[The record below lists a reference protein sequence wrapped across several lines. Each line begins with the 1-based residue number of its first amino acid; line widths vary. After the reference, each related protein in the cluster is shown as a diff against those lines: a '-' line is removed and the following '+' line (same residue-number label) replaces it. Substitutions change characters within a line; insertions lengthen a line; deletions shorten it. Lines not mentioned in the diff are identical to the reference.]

1 MKNVKSIR
9 GRIDDSEPNPIDV
22 HVGKRIRLRRTIL
35 HITQQQMAEML
46 GLTFQQ
52 VQKYEK
58 GMNRVGASR
67 LWDISKVLEVPMGFF
82 FEDMDNEVAQKS
94 PMMLNSK
101 WDKAFAVEESHS
113 SDDDPMKKAETLE
126 LVRAYYKIPNRK
138 IARGLFNL
146 IIALAKAVAPCFT
159 CHPEVLVPVC
169 AYSRGIVLTP
179 FFKSGRA
186 LCFELFP

>member
-9 GRIDDSEPNPIDV
+9 GRIDDNEPNPVDV

-35 HITQQQMAEML
+35 HITQQQMADML

-82 FEDMDNEVAQKS
+82 FEDMDNHVALKS

-101 WDKAFAVEESHS
+101 LDKSFNLEENHPFG
-113 SDDDPMKKAETLE
+113 DDPMKKAETLE

-138 IARGLFNL
+138 IAKNLFDLMVALSKSTAGL
-146 IIALAKAVAPCFT
+146 PQFT
-159 CHPEVLVPVC
+159 E
-169 AYSRGIVLTP
+169 
-179 FFKSGRA
+179 
-186 LCFELFP
+186 EENEDED